1 MSGRLALE
9 PTKLMQVCSPRVMA
23 VVVVALDRHV
33 FDRVIDPLDLSM
45 GPRMVHLAQTVFDA
59 MLVADAIED
68 MLAAVDISLA

>member
-1 MSGRLALE
+1 
-9 PTKLMQVCSPRVMA
+9 MA